1 MNYKKQIKIKT
12 KFCKEFKKIKLKLK
26 MNSKKYLERILKI
39 KKEWKKIKLNNQRS
53 YKTIY

>member
-1 MNYKKQIKIKT
+1 
-12 KFCKEFKKIKLKLK
+12 
-26 MNSKKYLERILKI
+26 MNSKKYLERILKF